1 MPLSL
6 SCPSCQKPY
15 NVPDTLAGKQ
25 VRCQKCSH
33 VFVAAAP
40 PALEPLLA
48 ADLPP
53 LETAGVSLADASL
66 ASSNSPLGSLTA
78 SPEGTP
84 HSTAGN
90 PLGYA
95 PICVGSF
102 APSYG
107 GPQAPP
113 LEGPTDSQMRWGSAG
128 SLALGVALAGLCL
141 LTHVLDVGI
150 YLWPLFIAPL
160 LVLLGIAGLIDP
172 NITRAVGKY
181 GKHLPLHYKLI
192 AWGLMG
198 VWIVIV
204 ALLVIVMVN
213 LGFRTGR

>member
-1 MPLSL
+1 MISL

-15 NVPDTLAGKQ
+15 QVPDTLAGKQ
-25 VRCQKCSH
+25 VRCQKCAH

-40 PALEPLLA
+40 PALEPLLG

-53 LETAGVSLADASL
+53 LERELLLPSETSARLAQA
-66 ASSNSPLGSLTA
+66 PLGSLTA
-78 SPEGTP
+78 STLGTP
-84 HSTAGN
+84 HSTTGN
-90 PLGYA
+90 PLGYD

-102 APSYG
+102 APSYVG
-107 GPQAPP
+107 QEAPP
-113 LEGPTDSQMRWGSAG
+113 LGGPTDSQMRWGSAG

-141 LTHVLDVGI
+141 LTHMLGDGI

-192 AWGLMG
+192 AWGLMA
-198 VWIVIV
+198 VWGLIVI
-204 ALLVIVMVN
+204 LLVIVMVN
-213 LGFRTGR
+213 LGFRMGR